1 MLLLQS
7 MAALGNSSALEPF
20 GLWCVYRR
28 VRNLAAESTR
38 RAEAVC
44 VCGLRRVSEAPKT
57 WGRYS
62 TVTRASVLGLDPTWL
77 VSGWRFA
84 PPCCAGQSVCRPLRP
99 HGAFLHSRAVV
110 GRHQDHSSTL
120 VLSTRTTGRLRL
132 LRKAARFPVHRSGCS
147 ICPAP
152 PLLPNPSVNRRA
164 NGMPPSPGRRY
175 AVHFRQ
181 PGLGVL
187 PLSPGYL
194 ER

>member
-1 MLLLQS
+1 MLLLQP
-7 MAALGNSSALEPF
+7 MAALGNCSARGPF
-20 GLWCVYRR
+20 GFWCVCRT
-28 VRNLAAESTR
+28 VRNLAADSTPM
-38 RAEAVC
+38 AEAVR

-62 TVTRASVLGLDPTWL
+62 TVTRACVFGLGPTWL

-99 HGAFLHSRAVV
+99 HGAFLHRRAVV
-110 GRHQDHSSTL
+110 GRHLDHSSTL

-147 ICPAP
+147 TCPAP

-164 NGMPPSPGRRY
+164 NGRPPSPGWWY
-175 AVHFRQ
+175 SVHFHQ
-181 PGLGVL
+181 PGPGVL